1 MGGWKSPLVAMAV
14 VAGSGLFP
22 LALHGGSLASASP
35 ALAAA
40 ATEAETLVEQG
51 LGLVQ
56 RGQLE
61 AAQGVFEQA
70 TALDPNLAA
79 AHYNLGLVR
88 RQQGNLQGAASA
100 FWQAIRS
107 DPNFAMAYANL
118 GGVLLEGQNLPQAEE
133 YLRRAIAI
141 QPDLGNAHTTTWV
154 WCYRPRVDCL
164 KP

>member
-35 ALAAA
+35 ALVAA

-118 GGVLLEGQNLPQAEE
+118 GGYCWRGRTYP
-133 YLRRAIAI
+133 RRRNICAGRSPFNPIWAM
-141 QPDLGNAHTTTWV
+141 PTTTWV